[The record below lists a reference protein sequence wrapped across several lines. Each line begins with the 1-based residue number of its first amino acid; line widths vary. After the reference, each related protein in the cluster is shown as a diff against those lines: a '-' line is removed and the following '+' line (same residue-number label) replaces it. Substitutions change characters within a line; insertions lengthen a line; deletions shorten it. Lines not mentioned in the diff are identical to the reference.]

1 MTTTDTLSA
10 RDHILDAAES
20 LFASKGFG
28 PSTIKEIGARAGL
41 NPALLYYYFG
51 SKEELYQAV
60 LRRLGEGLVARGS
73 AAFEAA
79 TPAEAIR
86 SLVNAQLEFLRAH
99 PNVPKLVVRELVD
112 HDAHHAQAVILQIAA
127 GLFQRLCG
135 VIERGQREGS
145 FRRDVEPRFAAV
157 SIIAQV
163 VYFTI
168 ARPAVGIFL
177 GLGPRGIDDATA
189 DAFGVHAGA
198 FAVRAL
204 STSEPTV

>member
-1 MTTTDTLSA
+1 VTTTDTLSA

-60 LRRLGEGLVARGS
+60 LRRLGERLVARGS

-157 SIIAQV
+157 SIIA
-163 VYFTI
+163 
-168 ARPAVGIFL
+168 
-177 GLGPRGIDDATA
+177 
-189 DAFGVHAGA
+189 
-198 FAVRAL
+198 
-204 STSEPTV
+204 